1 MSLKQFLKSKSF
13 FFSILGAF
21 AIILIV
27 GFGALQF
34 LGIYTRHGDEI
45 TVPNLAK
52 LKPEVAAQKLEE
64 LGLEMVIL
72 DTIDFNKDF
81 PPFSVVAQDP
91 ISSSHVKEGRK
102 VYVKINAKSFSSIR
116 LPNLVDNTFRFA
128 LSRIEAIGL
137 VKGEVRYEPHLAKD
151 VVIQI
156 EQEGRILKEGDKVLK
171 NSKIDF
177 VLGDGSL
184 SYKPDPND
192 SLNDAFEDVA
202 PKVDSIY

>member
-1 MSLKQFLKSKSF
+1 MSFKQFLKSKSF
-13 FFSILGAF
+13 FLSVLGAL
-21 AIILIV
+21 AIIFLV

-34 LGIYTRHGDEI
+34 LGIYTRHGHEI

-52 LKPEVAAQKLEE
+52 LTPEQAAQKLED

-81 PPFSVVAQDP
+81 PPFSVVSQDP
-91 ISSSHVKEGRK
+91 VNKAMVKGGRK
-102 VYVKINAKSFSSIR
+102 VYVKINAKSFSSVR

-137 VKGEVRYEPHLAKD
+137 VQGEIRYEPHLAKD

-184 SYKPDPND
+184 SFKPDPND
-192 SLNDAFEDVA
+192 SLDDAFEDVA

>member
-1 MSLKQFLKSKSF
+1 MSFTQFLKSKPF
-13 FFSILGAF
+13 FLSVLGAV
-21 AIILIV
+21 IIFLIL

-34 LGIYTRHGDEI
+34 LSVYTQHGKEI
-45 TVPNLAK
+45 KVPNLAK
-52 LKPEVAAQKLEE
+52 LKPEAAAQKLEE

-81 PPFSVVAQDP
+81 PPLTVVSQDP
-91 ISSSHVKEGRK
+91 VNSAHVKEGRK
-102 VYVKINAKSFSSIR
+102 VYVKINAKNFSSVR

-128 LSRIEAIGL
+128 ISRIEALGL

-151 VVIQI
+151 VVIQV

-184 SYKPDPND
+184 SFKPAATDTI
-192 SLNDAFEDVA
+192 NDAFEDVA